1 MHPVSCPPKF
11 TFYDFCKTVNPWFE
25 EWRNARPVEISKAHT
40 FAKEILLR
48 GAIIVGDLFKIIGGE
63 RRWIFEI

>member
-1 MHPVSCPPKF
+1 MENKG
-11 TFYDFCKTVNPWFE
+11 PWQTRQVGF
-25 EWRNARPVEISKAHT
+25 RHNRV
-40 FAKEILLR
+40 FLLR